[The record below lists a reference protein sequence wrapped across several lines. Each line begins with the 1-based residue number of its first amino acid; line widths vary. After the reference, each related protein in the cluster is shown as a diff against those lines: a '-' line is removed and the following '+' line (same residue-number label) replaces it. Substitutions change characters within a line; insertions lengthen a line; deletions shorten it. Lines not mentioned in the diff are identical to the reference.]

1 MSALVRT
8 TEIDCD
14 TRAANEDCA
23 SGGPSTRTKYSYD
36 AAGNTTSDGTRAY
49 TFNQRGRLSQVTVGS
64 NSTSYIYNAL
74 GQLIEKSG
82 SAGTTLLV
90 YDEAGHLLGEYTGS
104 GAVIQETVWM
114 GDIPVATL
122 QPSGTSIATYY
133 VHTDHLGTPR
143 KITRPSDNSLMW
155 RYDPDTFGSVAPNG
169 NPSSL
174 GTFIY
179 NLRFPGQYYQ
189 AETGLNYNYFRDYD
203 PQTGRY
209 IESDPIGLYAG
220 SYSTYSYANG
230 NPVSHIDPTGL
241 DVSILIKRDAYTSES
256 VVGTISVTSTVAGA
270 GSFNGFTL
278 ETASA
283 GPNGDKLPIPPG
295 NYEAFIRT
303 DHSPNRVELQDVPG
317 FRNVQ
322 IHNGNTADD
331 VEGCFAVGTKRNPN
345 KVLNSVAALNKI
357 LDIINKD
364 GTGNIT
370 VQVSGPSTAPG
381 VP

>member
-1 MSALVRT
+1 V
-8 TEIDCD
+8 
-14 TRAANEDCA
+14 
-23 SGGPSTRTKYSYD
+23 
-36 AAGNTTSDGTRAY
+36 
-49 TFNQRGRLSQVTVGS
+49 NQRGRTTARTVSTGS
-64 NSTSYIYNAL
+64 SNYLYNAL
-74 GQLIEKSG
+74 GQFISRTG
-82 SAGTTLLV
+82 IGGTLYLV
-90 YDEAGHLLGEYTGS
+90 YDEAGHIVGEYAPGGS
-104 GAVIQETVWM
+104 LVWQETVWM
-114 GDIPVATL
+114 GDIPVATIR
-122 QPSGTSIATYY
+122 PSGSSIAIYY

-143 KITRPSDNSLMW
+143 KVTRPSDNALVW
-155 RYDPDTFGSVAPNG
+155 RWDPATLGTPASPANQ
-169 NPSSL
+169 NPSGL

-179 NLRFPGQYYQ
+179 DLRFPGQFYLS
-189 AETGLNYNYFRDYD
+189 EDSGVRDNGYRRFD
-203 PQTGRY
+203 AWAGRY
-209 IESDPIGLYAG
+209 LQSDPIGLLG
-220 SYSTYSYANG
+220 GINTYSYANG

-283 GPNGDKLPIPPG
+283 GPKGDKLPIPPG
-295 NYEAFIRT
+295 SYDAFIRA

-357 LDIINKD
+357 LDIINRD
-364 GTGNIT
+364 GSGNIT